1 MIDYASMIDKRIEE
15 LQAEIDQDLR
25 NIQQAIEEAMA
36 EFIYHEACK
45 DTSLS
50 ETVNMEIESAE
61 ADARRYRKNV
71 LGTQTRIEALKAYKE
86 RLEDPNVKSLL
97 AEELDRLSSLTDPAS
112 QDEDDEFQLVR

>member
-86 RLEDPNVKSLL
+86 RLEDPNVKSFLDG
-97 AEELDRLSSLTDPAS
+97 ELERLSSLTYAEPGEE
-112 QDEDDEFQLVR
+112 ED

>member
-15 LQAEIDQDLR
+15 LQTEINQELR

-50 ETVNMEIESAE
+50 ETVNLETESAE
-61 ADARRYRKNV
+61 FQAEQYRKNV
-71 LGTQTRIEALKAYKE
+71 LETQTRIEALKAYKE
-86 RLEDPNVKSLL
+86 RLEDPDVKSLL

-112 QDEDDEFQLVR
+112 QDEDDEIQ